1 MKKVRRVAAGFYG
14 LPGRQA
20 LWFLASSAPVAT
32 ALPAAEPSRP
42 TPEMVLQ
49 ADVDRIYRDFV
60 Y

>member
-1 MKKVRRVAAGFYG
+1 
-14 LPGRQA
+14 
-20 LWFLASSAPVAT
+20 LASSAPVAT